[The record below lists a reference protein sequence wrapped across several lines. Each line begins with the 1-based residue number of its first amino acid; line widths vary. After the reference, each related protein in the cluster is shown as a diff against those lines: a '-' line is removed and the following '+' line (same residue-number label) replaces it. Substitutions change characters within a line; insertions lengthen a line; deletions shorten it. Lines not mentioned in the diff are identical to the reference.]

1 MKKTI
6 FLLFFLLPAFSFA
19 RTRVKSDTEILDK
32 ISGECGFFFCETR
45 SMRNFTMLQETITND
60 DGSFLVTDKF
70 ENYISKIL
78 EQCNQTDKCKER
90 ATEIQTLVANA
101 TKNNNCRGKGCSAKP
116 SSSTNAE
123 QVADAALKEINRIAN
138 LNSEEIEGKG
148 INGKTIE
155 DLLDQCGSKKEDCKK
170 VVDGNDQLA
179 SFITSNDEDSSDPG
193 AGTGQG
199 AEVAGQEEGAD
210 DTPEWFKKIKTHKDA
225 LDELNQITAENYND
239 YGKKWVNKLIG
250 KCKDLSSGSPG
261 KKEKCVKSGTKIETA
276 LKKVEGAAFESIA
289 EQMRDLK
296 NRCTQNHNNVKQQ
309 RRNIE
314 SETQQLQAEIDRVDD
329 QILQAQSNMTIA
341 EDNFKQRQL
350 NKEQQYRRTK
360 EAQETKIRNLKLK
373 DKQLERD
380 IMDNLSKM
388 EEARIKMV
396 TSIKDLEIEKQNA
409 CSNRFEK
416 YINAS
421 KACYDKSV
429 EQTLAERKEFNT
441 KIQSGNFQVASL
453 SKLINFNENS
463 IQKKFKN
470 RLTQLHQQCYKQTV
484 GENLPSSGKGLRVQV
499 SCDLATLE
507 KRKKMCEQS
516 QNKGSL
522 CPQGLVAIEA
532 ENAVLEKMR
541 SIEKVIASSKR
552 ALKMSEQT
560 IALKSESMRDQSAEI
575 KEQLIAALKELP
587 ILDEKFNKEIQF
599 EKNKV
604 AHARKS
610 NENKLLSLEKE
621 KVRLLAMDPARHFKE
636 SIEEAQYSCCTPIST
651 TVQKDESEN
660 VEVAENEDDKAEAE
674 ESESVEVAETEES
687 EGDK

>member
-1 MKKTI
+1 
-6 FLLFFLLPAFSFA
+6 
-19 RTRVKSDTEILDK
+19 
-32 ISGECGFFFCETR
+32 
-45 SMRNFTMLQETITND
+45 MREAQ
-60 DGSFLVTDKF
+60 
-70 ENYISKIL
+70 
-78 EQCNQTDKCKER
+78 
-90 ATEIQTLVANA
+90 
-101 TKNNNCRGKGCSAKP
+101 
-116 SSSTNAE
+116 
-123 QVADAALKEINRIAN
+123 
-138 LNSEEIEGKG
+138 
-148 INGKTIE
+148 
-155 DLLDQCGSKKEDCKK
+155 
-170 VVDGNDQLA
+170 
-179 SFITSNDEDSSDPG
+179 
-193 AGTGQG
+193 
-199 AEVAGQEEGAD
+199 
-210 DTPEWFKKIKTHKDA
+210 
-225 LDELNQITAENYND
+225 
-239 YGKKWVNKLIG
+239 
-250 KCKDLSSGSPG
+250 
-261 KKEKCVKSGTKIETA
+261 
-276 LKKVEGAAFESIA
+276 
-289 EQMRDLK
+289 

-309 RRNIE
+309 RSNIE
-314 SETQQLQAEIDRVDD
+314 SETEQIRAEIDRVDD
-329 QILQAQSNMTIA
+329 QIVQAQSDITIA

-373 DKQLERD
+373 DRQLERD
-380 IMDNLSKM
+380 IIDNLSKM

-522 CPQGLVAIEA
+522 CPQGLVAMEA
-532 ENAVLEKMR
+532 ENAVLKKMR
-541 SIEKVIASSKR
+541 SIEKVITSSKR

-575 KEQLIAALKELP
+575 KEQIIAALKELP

-610 NENKLLSLEKE
+610 SQNKLLSLEKE

-636 SIEEAQYSCCTPIST
+636 SIEEAQLSCCVPIST
-651 TVQKDESEN
+651 ASED
-660 VEVAENEDDKAEAE
+660 VEVAEKEDDKAEAE
-674 ESESVEVAETEES
+674 ESEGVEVAEAEES
-687 EGDK
+687 EGDRSGGKRG